1 MSLRYFFILVVS
13 LLFILLFLFLP
24 LRIAYSTVD
33 DLFPEISYRDIN
45 GTIWSGTF
53 EEVFYGDTL
62 IGNLNT
68 SVGFNKL
75 HIKID
80 RGRLDLTGDIS
91 IAELIMNEVISLRS
105 IKFIFKEF
113 FFSCRFF
120 RGRYIFRN
128 QIIFF
133 CRYFILTN

>member
-1 MSLRYFFILVVS
+1 MSLRYFFISVVS
-13 LLFILLFLFLP
+13 LFLILLFLFLP

-68 SVGFNKL
+68 SVGLNKL
-75 HIKID
+75 HRKID
-80 RGRLDLTGDIS
+80 RGRIDLKGDIS
-91 IAELIMNEVISLRS
+91 IAELIMNEVISLSS
-105 IKFIFKEF
+105 IKFIFDIDTYLDVTAA
-113 FFSCRFF
+113 
-120 RGRYIFRN
+120 RGWK
-128 QIIFF
+128 
-133 CRYFILTN
+133 